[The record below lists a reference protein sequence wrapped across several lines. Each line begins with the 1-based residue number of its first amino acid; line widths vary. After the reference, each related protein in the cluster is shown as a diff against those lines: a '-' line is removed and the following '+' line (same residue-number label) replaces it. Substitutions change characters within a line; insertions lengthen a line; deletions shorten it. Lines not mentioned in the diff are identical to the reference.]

1 MCKRVWAL
9 CAGLMACKGYSNL
22 SRGAGKIAR
31 VAIFES
37 LRTEACRRDVLGK
50 APINKTFNRIQHKG
64 ESAHANVRCRPCEP

>member
-37 LRTEACRRDVLGK
+37 LRTEARRRGK
-50 APINKTFNRIQHKG
+50 APINKTVNCIQHKG